1 MYKTIDTLNALCVT
15 LDGITAENYELN
27 QSNLDYSEVH
37 EQLADGEVSL
47 IMYLESTLGKP
58 KGPFIKSLECSLLA
72 AEDVINTALKDA
84 NKEVFHDWWAVA
96 ALCRQWIDRI
106 DGYYRYNPEPG
117 TIAHALRKR
126 MEELP
131 TMQAQVKPQ
140 ARDERALTRSSYETP
155 AAKKLASPELQ
166 VVRQKLVD
174 AGFIKDGKWMLSP
187 VHFKELVFTLRA
199 QWDVENRG
207 GYAWT
212 DCARWA
218 GYPTDKNSIKIAQ
231 NAGKVN
237 PGEALGDIA
246 ETIRNLCLN
255 HTK

>member
-58 KGPFIKSLECSLLA
+58 KGPFIKSLECALLA

-117 TIAHALRKR
+117 TIAHAV
-126 MEELP
+126 MEMKKKMP
-131 TMQAQVKPQ
+131 TIQAQVKPQ
-140 ARDERALTRSSYETP
+140 VCEESSNKTP
-155 AAKKLASPELQ
+155 ADDRFSSPELQ
-166 VVRQKLVD
+166 EVKQEFMKVGLIVDGRLDVGTAEFECLVKTFSDVFGIKTKKGNLARKACADFMGFTGKLES
-174 AGFIKDGKWMLSP
+174 ARSSTHNEQQSPKANLIKTIC
-187 VHFKELVFTLRA
+187 KEIHAKYV
-199 QWDVENRG
+199 
-207 GYAWT
+207 
-212 DCARWA
+212 
-218 GYPTDKNSIKIAQ
+218 K
-231 NAGKVN
+231 
-237 PGEALGDIA
+237 
-246 ETIRNLCLN
+246 
-255 HTK
+255 

>member
-27 QSNLDYSEVH
+27 QSNLDCSEVH
-37 EQLADGEVSL
+37 EQLADGEISL

-58 KGPFIKSLECSLLA
+58 KGPFIKSLECALLA

-131 TMQAQVKPQ
+131 TKQAQVESQARGKSSNETLADDRFSSRELQDIKDKFIEIGLIADGRWTGTTAEFECFVKLAGDLFGIRTKKGMLERKACASFVGFTGSLESARSSTCHEQQSPQ
-140 ARDERALTRSSYETP
+140 AKQIRA
-155 AAKKLASPELQ
+155 
-166 VVRQKLVD
+166 
-174 AGFIKDGKWMLSP
+174 IC
-187 VHFKELVFTLRA
+187 KE
-199 QWDVENRG
+199 
-207 GYAWT
+207 
-212 DCARWA
+212 
-218 GYPTDKNSIKIAQ
+218 I
-231 NAGKVN
+231 
-237 PGEALGDIA
+237 
-246 ETIRNLCLN
+246 
-255 HTK
+255 HTKYVK